1 MKATCHS
8 TFGFSLSENFL
19 ETVEIWI
26 DKQKDAD
33 SFADKKIFVC
43 IEPNEIS
50 GINNYLKHNYK
61 DFDFILAYDQEIL
74 NSVPNS
80 ILFQYGTTWIG
91 EDFVS
96 NTKEEN
102 LSFICNNKLHCKGHK
117 LRQKIWHNQN
127 KISFSKKFFVGS
139 KNVPD
144 NLQNATNSVE
154 LFNGNLILGESK
166 YPLFDSMFHICIENV
181 SKNNFFTEK
190 LIDCFLTKTIPI
202 YWGCPNIGEYFN
214 EYGMIIFENDKDFFE
229 KCCLLSSELYAS
241 KKDVIEQNFQ
251 LAKEWVDY
259 PARLIA
265 KIKELKIK

>member
-96 NTKEEN
+96 NTKEEHLGTFEPPKN
-102 LSFICNNKLHCKGHK
+102 RPRKQKSAAFGDANPMW
-117 LRQKIWHNQN
+117 LR
-127 KISFSKKFFVGS
+127 
-139 KNVPD
+139 
-144 NLQNATNSVE
+144 
-154 LFNGNLILGESK
+154 
-166 YPLFDSMFHICIENV
+166 
-181 SKNNFFTEK
+181 
-190 LIDCFLTKTIPI
+190 
-202 YWGCPNIGEYFN
+202 
-214 EYGMIIFENDKDFFE
+214 
-229 KCCLLSSELYAS
+229 
-241 KKDVIEQNFQ
+241 
-251 LAKEWVDY
+251 
-259 PARLIA
+259 R
-265 KIKELKIK
+265 